1 MFIAAF
7 NTSSSVSMFHV
18 PLLNTVRRRVC
29 ETQMPPIMANSKDG
43 QGHKDK
49 YFDTS
54 RRLCHKK
61 CWCAISK
68 HHHFTS
74 YDQCQFSKE
83 IRSNVKVKRFNTNR
97 KILSL
102 GIFMRNMESLISKIL
117 MVKTVEKLLHCSKVQ
132 TPRLWSQGQKC
143 WYLRKG
149 VVTRNTH
156 VI

>member
-1 MFIAAF
+1 
-7 NTSSSVSMFHV
+7 
-18 PLLNTVRRRVC
+18 
-29 ETQMPPIMANSKDG
+29 MPPIMANSKDG
-43 QGHKDK
+43 QGHTR
-49 YFDTS
+49 TS
-54 RRLCHKK
+54 ILIPVGGLCHKK

-117 MVKTVEKLLHCSKVQ
+117 MVKTVEMLLHCSKLQ
-132 TPRLWSQGQKC
+132 TPRSWSQGKKNGTYGKVLSLEILM
-143 WYLRKG
+143 WYSKALALT
-149 VVTRNTH
+149 V
-156 VI
+156 